1 MKKMK
6 GTFMS
11 DKALHLDQQL
21 CFRLYK
27 ASRLMIRLY
36 TPHLEKL
43 GLTYPQYLVLLVL
56 WEKKTIGFKELGE
69 ALQLK
74 TGTLTPVVQRLIKN
88 GYVIKEK
95 HPEDDRKTCVTIT
108 EKGYDLI
115 PEAKKVPRELAKA
128 LGLTEKEIYESIE
141 ILDMLNDKLMTAVFE
156 E

>member
-1 MKKMK
+1 METK
-6 GTFMS
+6 GIVMT
-11 DKALHLDQQL
+11 DKVLHLDQQL

-74 TGTLTPVVQRLIKN
+74 TGTLTPVVQRLMKS

-95 HPEDDRKTCVTIT
+95 HPEDDRKTCVRIT
-108 EKGYDLI
+108 DKGFDLI
-115 PEAKKVPRELAKA
+115 PEARKVPKELAQS
-128 LGLTEKEIYESIE
+128 LGLTEEEFYRSVET
-141 ILDMLNDKLMTAVFE
+141 LDMLNEKLMTAVFE

>member
-1 MKKMK
+1 MK

-56 WEKKTIGFKELGE
+56 WEKKTIGFKELGQ

-74 TGTLTPVVQRLIKN
+74 TGTLTPVVQRLIKS

-95 HPEDDRKTCVTIT
+95 HPEDDRKTCVRIT
-108 EKGYDLI
+108 DKGFELI
-115 PEAKKVPRELAKA
+115 PEARKVPRELAKA
-128 LGLTEKEIYESIE
+128 LGLTEEEFYRSIE
-141 ILDMLNDKLMTAVFE
+141 TLDMLNDKLMTAVFE